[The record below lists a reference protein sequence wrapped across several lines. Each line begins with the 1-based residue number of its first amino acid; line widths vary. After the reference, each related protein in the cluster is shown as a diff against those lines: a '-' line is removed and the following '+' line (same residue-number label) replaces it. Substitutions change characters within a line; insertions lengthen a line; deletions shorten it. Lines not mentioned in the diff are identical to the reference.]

1 MQVSDKL
8 RSSREDLDMS
18 TSSRKSAVSIIP
30 YGTLGINREQWGP
43 GVDSADR
50 VRFDA
55 LLEKVLAELE
65 PIALQEQMFC
75 INFFQMDV
83 ISPTTKNTQTTLE
96 MEKDKAVVD
105 MSQSFSAVSVSPTSG
120 KAETGGAL
128 PQKRIDRQINEDV
141 RKLMMGLFSCL
152 ELELVSFI
160 QSFERVDSL

>member
-1 MQVSDKL
+1 MQVSEKL

-18 TSSRKSAVSIIP
+18 TSSRKSAVSTIP

-43 GVDSADR
+43 GVESADR
-50 VRFDA
+50 IRFDA

-65 PIALQEQMFC
+65 PIALQEQLFC

-96 MEKDKAVVD
+96 MEKAVD
-105 MSQSFSAVSVSPTSG
+105 MSQSVLAGAVSPS
-120 KAETGGAL
+120 AEGV

-141 RKLMMGLFSCL
+141 RKLMMGLFGCL
-152 ELELVSFI
+152 EPELVSFI

>member
-18 TSSRKSAVSIIP
+18 TSSRKSAVSTIP
-30 YGTLGINREQWGP
+30 YGTLGINRDQWGP

-65 PIALQEQMFC
+65 PIALQEQLFC

-83 ISPTTKNTQTTLE
+83 ISPTTKNTQTTLD
-96 MEKDKAVVD
+96 MEKDKGME
-105 MSQSFSAVSVSPTSG
+105 MSQSFNASTASPTSTSTD
-120 KAETGGAL
+120 AGGV

-141 RKLMMGLFSCL
+141 RKLMMGLFGCL
-152 ELELVSFI
+152 EPELVSFI

>member
-30 YGTLGINREQWGP
+30 YGTLGINRDQWGP

-65 PIALQEQMFC
+65 PIALQEQLFC

-96 MEKDKAVVD
+96 MGKDKAAD
-105 MSQSFSAVSVSPTSG
+105 MSQSFSSVSVSPTSA
-120 KAETGGAL
+120 KTEGGAL

-141 RKLMMGLFSCL
+141 RKLMMGLFGCL
-152 ELELVSFI
+152 EHELVSFI